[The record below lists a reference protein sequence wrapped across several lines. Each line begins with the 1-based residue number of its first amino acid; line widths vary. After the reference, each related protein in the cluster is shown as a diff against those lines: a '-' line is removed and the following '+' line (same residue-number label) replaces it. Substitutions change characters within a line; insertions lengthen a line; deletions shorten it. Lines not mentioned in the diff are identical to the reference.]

1 MGEPGHFNGHRA
13 SGMLN
18 LLHPA
23 LRGAPKPE
31 RDTLPFDLDSTLKA
45 VVPLRAEIFEDAFTA
60 PFLGIEREGSG
71 IVIDDQGLILTIGY
85 LIAEAR
91 QVTVGGER
99 GMVPADLVAYDYETG
114 FGLVRASPPLD
125 ARPIPFGSVDMLERA
140 DAVIVGTQGGFDQS
154 IAATVVSKREFAG
167 YWEYLLDQAVFTSPP
182 HPNWGGAAL
191 IGEDGLLLGV
201 GSLYVEDAIEG
212 PEAVPGNMFVPI
224 DLLKPVFDDLIHR
237 GRSDA
242 EPRPWLGMFTA
253 ESGGHLVVAGVAP
266 GGPADRAGIRRDDIL
281 LTLDGQ
287 LLAEMATFYRQLWSL
302 GPAGVD
308 IRLGLAREGDNFEI
322 KVRTG
327 DRYSFMK
334 LSRRQ

>member
-23 LRGAPKPE
+23 LRSAPRPE
-31 RDTLPFDLDSTLKA
+31 RKILPFDLDETLKA

-60 PFLGIEREGSG
+60 PLLGTEREGSG
-71 IVIDDQGLILTIGY
+71 IVIDNEGLILTIGY

-91 QVTVGGER
+91 QVTVGSER

-125 ARPIPFGSVDMLERA
+125 ARPIPFGSVDVLERA
-140 DAVIVGTQGGFDQS
+140 DAVIVGTQGGYEQS
-154 IAATVVSKREFAG
+154 ISATVVSKRQFAG
-167 YWEYLLDQAVFTSPP
+167 YWEYLLDEAVFTSPP

-191 IGEDGLLLGV
+191 ISEDGFLLGV

-224 DLLKPVFDDLIHR
+224 DLLKPVFADLVSR
-237 GRSDA
+237 GRTD
-242 EPRPWLGMFTA
+242 EQPRPWLGMFTA
-253 ESGGHLVVAGVAP
+253 EAGGHLVVAGVAP
-266 GGPADRAGIRRDDIL
+266 GGPADRAGIQQGDMLI
-281 LTLDGQ
+281 TLDGS
-287 LLAEMATFYRQLWSL
+287 LLAEMAAFYRLLWSL

-308 IRLGLAREGDNFEI
+308 IRLGLARDGDNFEI

-334 LSRRQ
+334 LSRNQ